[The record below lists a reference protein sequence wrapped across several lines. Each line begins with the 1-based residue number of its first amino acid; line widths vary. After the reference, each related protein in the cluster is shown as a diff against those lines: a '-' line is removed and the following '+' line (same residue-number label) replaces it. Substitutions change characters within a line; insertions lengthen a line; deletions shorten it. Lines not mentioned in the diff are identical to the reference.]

1 MDKELNEYLECVC
14 GRCDD
19 GICRCCESECEY
31 PQTPTYDDTDYEEYI
46 EDLNDWD
53 WYDKNDTSN

>member
-1 MDKELNEYLECVC
+1 MDKELNEYLEGVW
-14 GRCDD
+14 GRCED
-19 GICRCCESECEY
+19 GIWRCCESECEN

-53 WYDKNDTSN
+53 

>member
-31 PQTPTYDDTDYEEYI
+31 PQTPIYDDTDYEEYI
-46 EDLNDWD
+46 EDLSDWD
-53 WYDKNDTSN
+53 